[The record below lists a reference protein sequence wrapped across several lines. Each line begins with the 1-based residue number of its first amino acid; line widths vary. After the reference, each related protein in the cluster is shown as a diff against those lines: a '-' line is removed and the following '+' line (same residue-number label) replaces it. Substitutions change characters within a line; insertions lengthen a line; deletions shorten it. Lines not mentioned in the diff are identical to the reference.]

1 MVERFLSQTSFV
13 SQEDYRKNLHIRV
26 RENFNFGYDVV
37 DAYAA
42 EQPGKEALLWT
53 DDQGAEIRF
62 TFADIKR
69 ESDRTA
75 SYFQSLGIGKG
86 DVVMLILKRRYEFW
100 FSILALHKLGAVVI
114 PATHLLT
121 KKDVVYRCNTAG
133 IKAIVAAGERVI
145 TDHIAAAMPKAPPRT
160 ARRSGSRGPRRVS
173 RFPRRHRKGGSFR
186 APGAGERQ
194 RRRDDDVFHLGD
206 DRRAEDGGP
215 RLHLSAGAYHH
226 GLLWHNL
233 HEGSLHLT
241 IADTGWAKAAW
252 GKLYGQWLA
261 GACCR
266 LRP

>member
-26 RENFNFGYDVV
+26 PENFNFGYDVV

-133 IKAIVAAGERVI
+133 IKAIVAAHKFVPNSNARQLKVQQNRSIIIVVKGAFNMFFAAILERMQSLISCSGYSAEV
-145 TDHIAAAMPKAPPRT
+145 T
-160 ARRSGSRGPRRVS
+160 AR
-173 RFPRRHRKGGSFR
+173 
-186 APGAGERQ
+186 
-194 RRRDDDVFHLGD
+194 
-206 DRRAEDGGP
+206 
-215 RLHLSAGAYHH
+215 LS
-226 GLLWHNL
+226 
-233 HEGSLHLT
+233 T
-241 IADTGWAKAAW
+241 T
-252 GKLYGQWLA
+252 
-261 GACCR
+261 
-266 LRP
+266 P